1 MPNFYFKVLEEAADT
16 IGELDDRIEY
26 LIDVQLIGESK
37 KKDEIEF
44 LFKHALAQQA
54 TYESIIL
61 NTKKELHLK
70 IARSIEKVF
79 TENLHDHYG
88 SLAYHYEQAKNLE
101 KTEEYLIKAG
111 DEAIKSGA
119 PHEAKYNW
127 EKGFDIYQKLNK
139 GKLSQEILASYYFKL
154 SLACHSRGLNLEAIE
169 YIEKYQGIY
178 LSPPPAN
185 KIRLILGIIRRV
197 GNLIFALNF
206 SGFYFK
212 KDTTIIDD
220 SLIKLSISKG
230 EAMITLN
237 PKKFFIDL
245 IYFTNR
251 IINWNLLKTQY
262 GVEFFIASSANFIWT
277 GISHALGK
285 KIISVAEKNITQK
298 KWLHG

>member
-26 LIDVQLIGESK
+26 LKDVQLIGESK

-111 DEAIKSGA
+111 DEAMKTA
-119 PHEAKYNW
+119 
-127 EKGFDIYQKLNK
+127 
-139 GKLSQEILASYYFKL
+139 AS
-154 SLACHSRGLNLEAIE
+154 AEAINH
-169 YIEKYQGIY
+169 YKKVIKILNSDDIQEKDQ
-178 LSPPPAN
+178 
-185 KIRLILGIIRRV
+185 
-197 GNLIFALNF
+197 
-206 SGFYFK
+206 
-212 KDTTIIDD
+212 
-220 SLIKLSISKG
+220 
-230 EAMITLN
+230 
-237 PKKFFIDL
+237 
-245 IYFTNR
+245 
-251 IINWNLLKTQY
+251 
-262 GVEFFIASSANFIWT
+262 
-277 GISHALGK
+277 K
-285 KIISVAEKNITQK
+285 KIINIEENLAYAYYAQGLNRNAAELFTKVLSTSNLSKVPKIDFSYSLK
-298 KWLHG
+298 SLKV